1 MHRLAVCTLSTF
13 WVAVAVCSVPHVTF
27 MGETLVNHSYVEID
41 RVRNSDGG
49 SNSIQCNSSSS
60 DDTVWYFP
68 NSTRLPYSNESH
80 DGIYQHQVSSRV
92 DIRLTTASTPP
103 IGMYYC
109 ETSTAGVGN
118 IKSYVGLFNSSRG
131 QGIKNVLFYSE
142 SSFMHG
148 FLSIGSDSCLTSVTY
163 HDIA

>member
-1 MHRLAVCTLSTF
+1 MHRLAICTLSTF

-41 RVRNSDGG
+41 RVGNSDGG
-49 SNSIQCNSSSS
+49 SNSIQCSFNSS

-80 DGIYQHQVSSRV
+80 DGIYQLQVSSRV
-92 DIRLTTASTPP
+92 DIHLTTASTPS

-109 ETSTAGVGN
+109 EISTAGVGN
-118 IKSYVGLFNSSRG
+118 IKSYVGLFNSRGG
-131 QGIKNVLFYSE
+131 QGIKLIMYCILRV
-142 SSFMHG
+142 
-148 FLSIGSDSCLTSVTY
+148 
-163 HDIA
+163 

>member
-1 MHRLAVCTLSTF
+1 
-13 WVAVAVCSVPHVTF
+13 
-27 MGETLVNHSYVEID
+27 MGETQVNHSYVEID
-41 RVRNSDGG
+41 RVGNSDGG
-49 SNSIQCNSSSS
+49 SNSIQWNSSSS

-80 DGIYQHQVSSRV
+80 DGIYQHQISSRV

-118 IKSYVGLFNSSRG
+118 IKSYVGLFSG
-131 QGIKNVLFYSE
+131 GDQGIENLLFFS
-142 SSFMHG
+142 
-148 FLSIGSDSCLTSVTY
+148 LSLLSCIV
-163 HDIA
+163 

>member
-27 MGETLVNHSYVEID
+27 MGETLVNHSYV
-41 RVRNSDGG
+41 RVGNSDGG

-103 IGMYYC
+103 TGMYYC

-118 IKSYVGLFNSSRG
+118 IKSYFGLFSG
-131 QGIKNVLFYSE
+131 GDQGIENLLFFS
-142 SSFMHG
+142 
-148 FLSIGSDSCLTSVTY
+148 LSILSCIVSLR
-163 HDIA
+163 

>member
-27 MGETLVNHSYVEID
+27 MGETLVNHSYV
-41 RVRNSDGG
+41 RVGNSDGG

-92 DIRLTTASTPP
+92 VILTTVSTPP

-118 IKSYVGLFNSSRG
+118 IKSYVGLFNSG
-131 QGIKNVLFYSE
+131 GDQGIKNVLFSE

-148 FLSIGSDSCLTSVTY
+148 FLSIGSDSCLTSVTD

>member
-1 MHRLAVCTLSTF
+1 MHRLAICTLSTF

-27 MGETLVNHSYVEID
+27 IGETHSYVERD
-41 RVRNSDGG
+41 RVGNSDGG
-49 SNSIQCNSSSS
+49 SNSIQCSFNSS

-118 IKSYVGLFNSSRG
+118 IKSYVGLFYSRG
-131 QGIKNVLFYSE
+131 GKGIKNVLF
-142 SSFMHG
+142 F
-148 FLSIGSDSCLTSVTY
+148 FRV
-163 HDIA
+163 